1 MNITVTP
8 KPPYYAVIFTS
19 IHTDKID
26 EKYNE
31 LNDNLM
37 DKITNLPGF
46 LGIDSVRAENKVGIT
61 KIYFK
66 DLESIKKW

>member
-1 MNITVTP
+1 MMPNP
-8 KPPYYAVIFTS
+8 HYYVVIFSS

-37 DKITNLPGF
+37 DKITNLPAF
-46 LGIDSVRAENKVGIT
+46 LGLDSFRAENKVGIT
-61 KIYFK
+61 TIYFK